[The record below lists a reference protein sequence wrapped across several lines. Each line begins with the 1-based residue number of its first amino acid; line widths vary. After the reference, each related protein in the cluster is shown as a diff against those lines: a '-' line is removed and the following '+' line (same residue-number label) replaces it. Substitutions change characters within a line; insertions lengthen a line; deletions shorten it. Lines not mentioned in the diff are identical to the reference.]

1 MAKLSCFFCLALAV
15 VAAACTKSA
24 PTQPSATGVPAVAVD
39 LTASIVAPR
48 PSAPANNST
57 VKNADQPVV
66 LIVQNAIS
74 TQSGVTYTFEV
85 ATDSGFASKVQTK
98 DAVAEGSG
106 GLTGLKLD
114 ALTPA
119 RDYYWHARA
128 TSGGTTGLFGA
139 TFKFTVGPAITINAP
154 SPIGPLSN
162 ATTTP
167 RPALRVTNATR
178 SGPAGV
184 ITYRFEVANSAA
196 FTTIVASATVPEGI
210 NETGFIPTSDLP
222 IGSPLF
228 WRATAIDAA
237 NGISSAPS
245 AAQSFTTKQFSQAEL
260 VALQLGVPLWPGAVP
275 PGSIGHATMGGG
287 GPFGVGWNVQTLYY
301 APQNVTFQSPDIE
314 MVRFFDL
321 FDRGFDPD
329 AAIGWMTTNGY
340 PTAAVW
346 YPPPEKAVLGL
357 RYVYLAS
364 RGKVFTNGTWD
375 IVLRAE

>member
-1 MAKLSCFFCLALAV
+1 MPKLSAVVCLAFALTT
-15 VAAACTKSA
+15 AACTNSA
-24 PTQPSATGVPAVAVD
+24 PTQPSTTGSAAIAAD

-48 PSAPANNST
+48 PSTPANNSQI
-57 VKNADQPVV
+57 KNADQPVV

-74 TQSGVTYTFEV
+74 TRPGVTYTFEV

-98 DAVAEGSG
+98 DGVAEGSG
-106 GLTGLKLD
+106 GLTGVKLD

-128 TSGGTTGLFGA
+128 TSGGTTGLFSA
-139 TFKFTVGPAITINAP
+139 PFKFTVGPAITINAP

-162 ATTTP
+162 TTTTP

-178 SGPAGV
+178 SGAGV
-184 ITYRFEVANSAA
+184 ITYRFEVADSAA

-210 NETGFIPTSDLP
+210 NETGFIPATDLP
-222 IGSPLF
+222 IGSTLF

-237 NGISSAPS
+237 NGVSSAPS

-275 PGSIGHATMGGG
+275 PGTIGHATMGAGG
-287 GPFGVGWNVQTLYY
+287 AFGVGWNVQTLYY
-301 APQNVTFQSPDIE
+301 APQNVTFQSPDVE
-314 MVRFFDL
+314 MLRFFDL

-329 AAIGWMTTNGY
+329 AAIGWMNTNGY

-346 YPPPEKAVLGL
+346 YPPPDKAVLGL
-357 RYVYLAS
+357 HYVYLAS
-364 RGKVFTNGTWD
+364 RNKVFTNGTWD
-375 IVLRAE
+375 IVLRVE